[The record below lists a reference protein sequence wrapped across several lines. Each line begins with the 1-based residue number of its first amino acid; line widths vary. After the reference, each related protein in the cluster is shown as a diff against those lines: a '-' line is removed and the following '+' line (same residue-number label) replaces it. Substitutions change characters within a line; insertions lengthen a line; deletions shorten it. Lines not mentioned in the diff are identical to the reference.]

1 MPLLTAWI
9 DIFSQAVMRRA
20 YFTHSLL
27 PSVCMEF
34 EEIMKRIGS
43 NPAMFGSKDDLISR
57 FMRGC
62 DDDVERISVLSE
74 CFDESIHNSMGA
86 RSVRSMASD
95 FSCSS
100 ADLPASQ
107 QQAVNFSV
115 SSENLVQAESR
126 ARDLH
131 HIASHHWQATSDV
144 AYGNDGSYDDTPS
157 PLHLADVT
165 TGRATLAPVANQQE
179 EEVRRESA
187 GASTGG
193 LGVLQEELY
202 CADSLVGHSSMSE
215 YETAS
220 LEGERVGT
228 GSSDDSADSEQDVE
242 EPHCAADRSHATGA
256 EEVEGQEACDGEVE
270 KVLQEGGGRRE
281 EQVSKDLLSKSREEL
296 ERELEW
302 TKFALE
308 SRRKYLRS
316 KRSKAGRRQG
326 RDGGE
331 AGGEIGE
338 GFGRRR
344 LKG

>member
-1 MPLLTAWI
+1 
-9 DIFSQAVMRRA
+9 
-20 YFTHSLL
+20 
-27 PSVCMEF
+27 MEF
-34 EEIMKRIGS
+34 DEIMKRIGS
-43 NPAMFGSKDDLISR
+43 NPAMFGGKDDLISR
-57 FMRGC
+57 FMRRC

-95 FSCSS
+95 FSCST
-100 ADLPASQ
+100 ADLPARQ

-131 HIASHHWQATSDV
+131 HIASQDWQATSDV
-144 AYGNDGSYDDTPS
+144 AYDENHGSYDDTPCS
-157 PLHLADVT
+157 LLIADPA
-165 TGRATLAPVANQQE
+165 TGRATLSPVANQEEE
-179 EEVRRESA
+179 EEVRRQSEGA
-187 GASTGG
+187 GTGG
-193 LGVLQEELY
+193 LGVGQEELY
-202 CADSLVGHSSMSE
+202 CADSLIGHSSMSE

-220 LEGERVGT
+220 LEGERVGA

-242 EPHCAADRSHATGA
+242 KPHCAADRSHATGA
-256 EEVEGQEACDGEVE
+256 EEVEGLEACNGEVE
-270 KVLQEGGGRRE
+270 KVLQEAGRGRE
-281 EQVSKDLLSKSREEL
+281 EEVSKDLLSKSQEEL

-308 SRRKYLRS
+308 SRRQYLRS

-331 AGGEIGE
+331 AGEEIGE
-338 GFGRRR
+338 AAGRRR
-344 LKG
+344 LEA